1 MHLNVCLWIGIR
13 TDYISCYTCLLLLDF
28 WLYIFILIKPPSGVL
43 ILSGVTQKL
52 KLRGSTFFSM
62 TFLSYLSEVNNKFQ
76 TIYSITKMILFM
88 SFKVCTWEQ
97 MKLSEYLSNYILI
110 VILAVLK
117 QLINIFYRIK
127 ATAFPFVLI
136 V

>member
-13 TDYISCYTCLLLLDF
+13 TAYISCYICLLLLDF

-52 KLRGSTFFSM
+52 KLRGSTFFRV
-62 TFLSYLSEVNNKFQ
+62 TFLSYLSEVSNKFQ
-76 TIYSITKMILFM
+76 TIYSIMKMILFM
-88 SFKVCTWEQ
+88 SFKVCTWVQ
-97 MKLSEYLSNYILI
+97 MKLSEYLSNYLLI

>member
-13 TDYISCYTCLLLLDF
+13 TTYISCYICLLLLDF

-52 KLRGSTFFSM
+52 KLRGSTFFRM
-62 TFLSYLSEVNNKFQ
+62 TFLSYLSEVSNKFQ
-76 TIYSITKMILFM
+76 TIYSIMKMILFM
-88 SFKVCTWEQ
+88 SFKVCTWVQ
-97 MKLSEYLSNYILI
+97 MKLSEYLSNYLLI